1 VDFEFTEDQKMLQQ
15 TVRDFAENEIAPTVM
30 DFDEKQEFP
39 FGIMKQAGELGLMGI
54 LFPEQYGGA
63 GLGYVEYALVVDEL
77 SRVDGSVG
85 IAIAAHNGLCAGH
98 LYLAGNEAQ
107 KQKYLA
113 PLARGEKIGGWS
125 LTEPTAG
132 SDAGG
137 TKTVATPDGDDW
149 ILNGSKTF
157 TTHGSVGDTIVV
169 FAVTDKDKGKKGIS
183 AFVIEQGHP
192 GFRPGKKENKMGLR
206 ASDTAEVIMED
217 CRVPADQMVGQRGG
231 GFIDAMKILDG
242 GRISIAA
249 LALGMA
255 RGAYEAAL
263 KYSTQREQF
272 ERPIADFQAVQF
284 MLADMATKIDAA
296 SLLTYRAAW
305 MKDRGMNVTKE
316 SAMAKLFASEIGV
329 EVADKALQVFGGYGY
344 VKDFPAEK
352 YYRDMKLCTIG
363 EGTSEIQRLVI
374 ARELL
379 KSL

>member
-1 VDFEFTEDQKMLQQ
+1 VDFEFSDDQQLLRKM
-15 TVRDFAENEIAPTVM
+15 VRDFAENEIAPSM
-30 DFDEKQEFP
+30 MEFDESQEFP
-39 FGIMKQAGELGLMGI
+39 REVMRKAGDLGLLGI
-54 LFPEQYGGA
+54 LFPEEYGGA
-63 GLGYVEYALVVDEL
+63 GLGYMEYALVVDEL

-85 IAIAAHNGLCAGH
+85 ISVAAHNGLCTNH
-98 LYLAGNEAQ
+98 IYSFGNEEQ
-107 KQKYLA
+107 RKKWVL
-113 PLARGEKIGGWS
+113 PLAQGDKIGGWS

-137 TKTVATPDGDDW
+137 TKTTARQDGDHW
-149 ILNGSKTF
+149 ILNGAKTF
-157 TTHGSVGDTIVV
+157 CTHGTVGDVVVV
-169 FAVTDKDKGKKGIS
+169 FAVTDPDKGHHGIS
-183 AFVIEQGHP
+183 AFALEQGHP

-206 ASDTAEVIMED
+206 ASDTSEVIMED
-217 CRVPADQMVGQRGG
+217 CRVSQDQMVGARGS
-231 GFIDAMKILDG
+231 GFVDAMKILDG

-263 KYSTQREQF
+263 KYSGQREQF
-272 ERPIADFQAVQF
+272 GKPINKFQAIQF

-296 SLLTYRAAW
+296 HLLVYRAAT
-305 MKDRGMNVTKE
+305 MKDTGITVTKE
-316 SAMAKLFASEIGV
+316 SAMAKLYASEIGL
-329 EVADKALQVFGGYGY
+329 EVVDRALQIFGGYGY

-363 EGTSEIQRLVI
+363 EGTSEIQRMVI